1 MRILGLILIALVL
14 TTLIIPITT
23 NIITTFITNLP
34 KPIKHILTSL
44 VVPFDPLPGGGD
56 PIDGPDLIS

>member
-14 TTLIIPITT
+14 TALIIPITT

-34 KPIKHILTSL
+34 KPIKHVLTSL
-44 VVPFDPLPGGGD
+44 VSPFVLPGGGD
-56 PIDGPDLIS
+56 PIDGEDVIC